1 MDYVLTQHAQDLL
14 LRRNIPIA
22 WIERT
27 LDAPA
32 IVDSDRIDDTLEHRL
47 APIPEHGHRVLRVII
62 NKLSNPVRVVTFYFD
77 RNMRDKI

>member
-32 IVDSDRIDDTLEHRL
+32 KIDSDRIDDTLEHRL

-62 NKLSNPVRVVTFYFD
+62 NPNPTIIRGSN
-77 RNMRDKI
+77 